1 MSTINLR
8 NLISRSL
15 TGLVFIA
22 AIIGSILFSR
32 VIFAILFLGVALVA
46 LNEFFSLL
54 NAGKKIK
61 VQVVTGSLAL
71 VLLYSSIALVA
82 LDYAG
87 KQMLLLNL
95 LIPVFIFIR
104 ELYQKNETPL
114 QNIAMTLLG
123 LIYIG
128 LPLAIL
134 NMFFS
139 TGPSSSEY
147 HQGVLLG
154 FFIIIWTYDSFAY
167 LTGILLG
174 KHRLFPRIS
183 PKKSWEGTIG
193 GFIFGLLASFILSK
207 FFIEFDL
214 INWLIIAAIIM
225 IFGTF
230 GDLSE
235 SMLKRSLNIKDSG
248 NILPGHGGL
257 LDRFDAVLLA
267 TPAVFVYLNLI
278 HYFK

>member
-32 VIFAILFLGVALVA
+32 VIFAILFLGVAIVA
-46 LNEFFSLL
+46 LNEFSRLL

-61 VQVVTGSLAL
+61 VQVVTGTLAL
-71 VLLYSSIALVA
+71 VLMYSSIALVS
-82 LDYAG
+82 LNYTG

-95 LIPVFIFIR
+95 LIPVFIFIS
-104 ELYQKNETPL
+104 ELYKNNETPI

-123 LIYIG
+123 IIYIG
-128 LPLAIL
+128 LPLALL
-134 NMFFS
+134 NMFFNPELAI
-139 TGPSSSEY
+139 GEY
-147 HQGVLLG
+147 NPGILLG
-154 FFIIIWTYDSFAY
+154 FFVIIWAYDSFAY
-167 LTGILLG
+167 LTGMLLG
-174 KHRLFPRIS
+174 RHRLFPRIS

-193 GFIFGLLASFILSK
+193 GFIFGLLAAFILSM

-214 INWLIIAAIIM
+214 INWLIIASIIM

-235 SMLKRSLNIKDSG
+235 SMIKRSLNIKDSG
-248 NILPGHGGL
+248 KILPGHGGL

-267 TPAVFVYLNLI
+267 APAVFVYLNLI
-278 HYFK
+278 HYI